1 MASGKGTW
9 ADNFHQF
16 LPYRGARPTYP
27 TELNIQYNNDY
38 LYVAIR
44 ALTEN
49 PEKFYEWPGDV
60 MSLQVIWLELHL
72 TATATT
78 KPVLNFTMTAW
89 GMHSWRWISCIS
101 EESDWE
107 QQTKNGPG
115 MLYNFGELRGIEG
128 LKKSR
133 FRVDLNITPEF
144 SFQYY
149 GSPFVS
155 RGSFSGLKYITDPG
169 AKVINDRF
177 RIYDNAS

>member
-1 MASGKGTW
+1 
-9 ADNFHQF
+9 
-16 LPYRGARPTYP
+16 
-27 TELNIQYNNDY
+27 
-38 LYVAIR
+38 
-44 ALTEN
+44 
-49 PEKFYEWPGDV
+49 
-60 MSLQVIWLELHL
+60 
-72 TATATT
+72 
-78 KPVLNFTMTAW
+78 
-89 GMHSWRWISCIS
+89 
-101 EESDWE
+101 
-107 QQTKNGPG
+107 

-144 SFQYY
+144 SFQSY